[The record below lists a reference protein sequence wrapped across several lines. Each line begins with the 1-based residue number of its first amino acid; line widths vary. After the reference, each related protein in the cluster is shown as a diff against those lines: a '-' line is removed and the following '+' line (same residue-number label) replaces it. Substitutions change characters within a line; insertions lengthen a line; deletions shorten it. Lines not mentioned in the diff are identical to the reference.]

1 MASCLLIS
9 SWFERFTGNGTV
21 AENIMADKR
30 MTSETNESGS
40 PRVRREQLIALL
52 NEDLAREYQAIIAY
66 VVYSQVLKGAQY
78 MKIAEEL
85 EVHAGEELQ
94 HALMLSNQI
103 DYLGGMPTVTAK
115 PVKVSDKAEEMLR
128 FDLEN
133 ENETIRN
140 YRVRVRQ
147 CEALGEYA
155 IAENLRKI
163 LVQEQEH
170 QNDLATALGEDVPD
184 VSRPEERA

>member
-1 MASCLLIS
+1 MATNS
-9 SWFERFTGNGTV
+9 
-21 AENIMADKR
+21 ADLNLTR
-30 MTSETNESGS
+30 Q
-40 PRVRREQLIALL
+40 QLVELL
-52 NEDLAREYQAIIAY
+52 NDDLSREYQAIIAY

-94 HALMLSNQI
+94 HALILSNQI
-103 DYLGGMPTVTAK
+103 DYLGGMPTVAVK

-128 FDLEN
+128 FDLDN